1 MLWGDTSHTGL
12 VDNNAMGGQVTRGWL
27 TIMLR
32 GDTSHTGWLTM
43 LWGDTSHMGLVD
55 NNAMGGHKSHWVG

>member
-32 GDTSHTGWLTM
+32 GGHKSHR
-43 LWGDTSHMGLVD
+43 LVD
-55 NNAMGGHKSHWVG
+55 NAMGGHKSHGVG